1 MAEAPGPL
9 RGLIDTS
16 VVIDLDR
23 IDAEQL
29 PVELAISALTM
40 AEDRIAQ
47 PANVDAERHAPNEI
61 GL

>member
-1 MAEAPGPL
+1 MAEAPPPL
-9 RGLIDTS
+9 RGPIDTL
-16 VVIDLDR
+16 VVIDSDH

-29 PVELAISALTM
+29 PVGLAISALTM